1 MTMKILIVGSGGREH
16 AIAWKLNEST
26 KKPELFA
33 APGNVGIMEIATC
46 IDISVDD
53 VEGLLEFAKAQ
64 AIDLTVV
71 GPEVPLVLGIVDRFE
86 AEGLKIIG
94 PNQVAAQFEGSKDFT
109 KAFLSK
115 HGIPTAAYGTY
126 DSHDEAIGALD
137 RFGFPVVIKADGLA
151 AGKGVI
157 IANDRVEARTAIDD
171 MMKDLVF
178 GEAGARVVIEEFLVG
193 VEASILCFCDGLTL
207 LPMQAAQ
214 DYKKAMDGD
223 LGPNTGGMG
232 TYSPSRVI
240 DATMMDTINKTILQ
254 PFIDGIHKDGI
265 EFKGILFVGIM
276 IDGDDIRVLEYNVRF
291 GDPETEVTLPRL
303 KNDLIDIFEAMIAQ
317 KLHEIELEWLDQ
329 SAVCVIMS
337 SGGYPEHY
345 EKGKVIKGLENI
357 HEATVFHCGTKM
369 KDGEIVTNGGRV
381 LGVTSLGSD
390 LESARKNAYEA
401 VHNIS
406 FDKAFYRT
414 DIGK

>member
-1 MTMKILIVGSGGREH
+1 MKILIVGSGGREH
-16 AIAWKLNEST
+16 AIAWKLNQSSRN
-26 KKPELFA
+26 PELFA

-46 IDISVDD
+46 IDIPVDD
-53 VEGLLEFAKAQ
+53 IDALLTFAKDQ
-64 AIDLTVV
+64 NIDLTVV

-86 AEGLKIIG
+86 SEGLKIIG
-94 PNQVAAQFEGSKDFT
+94 PNQVSAQFEGSKDFT
-109 KAFLSK
+109 KAFLTK

-126 DSHDEAIGALD
+126 DSHEEATCALGK
-137 RFGFPVVIKADGLA
+137 FGFPVVIKADGLA

-157 IANDRVEARTAIDD
+157 IAIDEIEARAAIDD

-178 GEAGARVVIEEFLVG
+178 GEAGACVVIEEFLVG

-214 DYKKAMDGD
+214 DYKKAKDGD

-240 DATMMDTINKTILQ
+240 DDAMMGTINKTILQ

-303 KNDLIDIFEAMIAQ
+303 KNDLIDIFEAIISQ
-317 KLHEIELEWLDQ
+317 KLDEVELDWIDQ
-329 SAVCVIMS
+329 NAVCVIMS
-337 SGGYPEHY
+337 SGGYPENY
-345 EKGKVIKGLENI
+345 EKGKVIKGLENVGG
-357 HEATVFHCGTKM
+357 AT
-369 KDGEIVTNGGRV
+369 
-381 LGVTSLGSD
+381 
-390 LESARKNAYEA
+390 
-401 VHNIS
+401 
-406 FDKAFYRT
+406 
-414 DIGK
+414 

>member
-1 MTMKILIVGSGGREH
+1 MKILIVGSGGREH
-16 AIAWKLNEST
+16 AIAWKLNQSSRN
-26 KKPELFA
+26 PELFA
-33 APGNVGIMEIATC
+33 APGNVGMMEIATC
-46 IDISVDD
+46 IDISVEDI
-53 VEGLLEFAKAQ
+53 ESLLSFAKDQ
-64 AIDLTVV
+64 AVDLTVV

-86 AEGLKIIG
+86 SEGLKIIG

-126 DSHDEAIGALD
+126 DSHEEAIDALD
-137 RFGFPVVIKADGLA
+137 KFGFPVVIKADGLA

-157 IANDRVEARTAIDD
+157 IAKDEVEARAAIDD

-178 GEAGARVVIEEFLVG
+178 GKAGARVVIEEFLKG

-240 DATMMDTINKTILQ
+240 DEVMMGTINKTILQ

-265 EFKGILFVGIM
+265 DFKGILFVGIM

-303 KNDLIDIFEAMIAQ
+303 KNDLIDIFEAIISQ
-317 KLHEIELEWLDQ
+317 KLDEVELDWLDQ

-337 SGGYPEHY
+337 SGGYPENY
-345 EKGKVIKGLENI
+345 EKGKIIRGLENVND
-357 HEATVFHCGTKM
+357 ATVFHCGTKM
-369 KDGEIVTNGGRV
+369 LDGDIVSNGGRV
-381 LGVTSLGSD
+381 LGVTSLGDS
-390 LESARKNAYEA
+390 LESAGRSAYES
-401 VHNIS
+401 VDKIN
-406 FDKAFYRT
+406 FDKAYYRT

>member
-1 MTMKILIVGSGGREH
+1 MKILIVGSGGREH
-16 AIAWKLNEST
+16 AIAWKLNQST
-26 KKPELFA
+26 RNPDLFA
-33 APGNVGIMEIATC
+33 APGNVGMMEIATC
-46 IDISVDD
+46 VDIAVDD
-53 VEGLLEFAKAQ
+53 IEGLLAFAVAQ

-86 AEGLKIIG
+86 SESLKIIG

-126 DSHDEAIGALD
+126 DSYEEAISELD

-157 IANDRVEARTAIDD
+157 IANDAIQARTAIDD

-178 GEAGARVVIEEFLVG
+178 GDAGARVVIEEFLMG

-214 DYKKAMDGD
+214 DYKKTMDGD

-240 DATMMDTINKTILQ
+240 DDAMMGTINQTILQ
-254 PFIDGIHKDGI
+254 PFIDGIHEDGI

-276 IDGDDIRVLEYNVRF
+276 INGDDIRVLEYNVRF

-303 KNDLIDIFEAMIAQ
+303 KNDLIDVFEAMLTQ
-317 KLHEIELEWLDQ
+317 KLHEIKLEWLDQ

-337 SGGYPEHY
+337 SGGYPENY
-345 EKGKVIKGLENI
+345 EKGKVIKGLETVC
-357 HEATVFHCGTKM
+357 EATVFHCGTKM
-369 KDGEIVTNGGRV
+369 KDGEIVSNGGRV
-381 LGVTSLGSD
+381 LGVTSLGGD
-390 LESARKNAYEA
+390 LEAARSGAYEA
-401 VHNIS
+401 VSKIT
-406 FDKAFYRT
+406 FEKAYFRT

>member
-1 MTMKILIVGSGGREH
+1 MKILIVGSGGREH
-16 AIAWKLNEST
+16 AIAWKLNQSSRN
-26 KKPELFA
+26 PELFA

-46 IDISVDD
+46 IDIPVDD
-53 VEGLLEFAKAQ
+53 IDALLTFAKDQ
-64 AIDLTVV
+64 NIDLTVV

-86 AEGLKIIG
+86 SEGLKIIG

-109 KAFLSK
+109 KAFLTR

-126 DSHDEAIGALD
+126 DSHEEAIEALD

-157 IANDRVEARTAIDD
+157 IANDEIEARAAIDD

-178 GEAGARVVIEEFLVG
+178 GEAGACVVIEEFLVG

-214 DYKKAMDGD
+214 DYKKAKDGD

-240 DATMMDTINKTILQ
+240 GDDMMGTINKTILQ

-303 KNDLIDIFEAMIAQ
+303 KNDLIDIFEAIISQ
-317 KLHEIELEWLDQ
+317 KLDEIELDWLDQ
-329 SAVCVIMS
+329 SAVCVIMA
-337 SGGYPEHY
+337 SGGYPEDY
-345 EKGKVIKGLENI
+345 QKGKIISGLENVNDAI
-357 HEATVFHCGTKM
+357 VFHCGTKM
-369 KDGEIVTNGGRV
+369 SDGDFVSNGGRV
-381 LGVTSLGSD
+381 LGVTSLGDD
-390 LESARKNAYEA
+390 LESARAYAYEA
-401 VHNIS
+401 VNKIN
-406 FDKAFYRT
+406 FDQSYYRT

>member
-1 MTMKILIVGSGGREH
+1 MKILIVGSGGREH
-16 AIAWKLNEST
+16 AIAWKLNQSSRN
-26 KKPELFA
+26 PEIFA
-33 APGNVGIMEIATC
+33 APGNVGMMEIATC
-46 IDISVDD
+46 INISVDD
-53 VEGLLEFAKAQ
+53 IDGLLSFAKDQ
-64 AIDLTVV
+64 AIDMTVV

-86 AEGLKIIG
+86 SEGLKIIG
-94 PNQVAAQFEGSKDFT
+94 PNQIAAQFEGSKDFT

-126 DSHDEAIGALD
+126 DSHEEAVNALNK
-137 RFGFPVVIKADGLA
+137 FGFPVVIKADGLA

-157 IANDRVEARTAIDD
+157 IASDEDEARTAIDD

-178 GEAGARVVIEEFLVG
+178 GEAGSRVVIEEFLRG

-207 LPMQAAQ
+207 IPMQAAQ

-240 DATMMDTINKTILQ
+240 DDAMMETINKTILQ
-254 PFIDGIHKDGI
+254 PFIEGIHEDGI

-303 KNDLIDIFEAMIAQ
+303 KNDLIDIFEAIISQ
-317 KLHEIELEWLDQ
+317 KLNEIELEWLDQ

-337 SGGYPEHY
+337 SGGYPDNY
-345 EKGKVIKGLENI
+345 EKGKIIRGLETVCD
-357 HEATVFHCGTKM
+357 ATVFHCGTKM
-369 KDGEIVTNGGRV
+369 MDGDIVSNGGRV
-381 LGVTSLGSD
+381 LGVTCLGET
-390 LESARKNAYEA
+390 LESARTDAYEA
-401 VHNIS
+401 VSKIT
-406 FDKAFYRT
+406 FEKAYFRT

>member
-16 AIAWKLNEST
+16 AIAWKLNQSSRN
-26 KKPELFA
+26 PELFA
-33 APGNVGIMEIATC
+33 APGNVGMMEIATC
-46 IDISVDD
+46 IDISVEDI
-53 VEGLLEFAKAQ
+53 ESLLSFAKDQ
-64 AIDLTVV
+64 AVDLTVV

-86 AEGLKIIG
+86 SEGLKIIG

-126 DSHDEAIGALD
+126 DSHEEAIDALD
-137 RFGFPVVIKADGLA
+137 KFGFPVVIKADGLA

-157 IANDRVEARTAIDD
+157 IAKDEVEARAAIDD

-178 GEAGARVVIEEFLVG
+178 GKAGARVVIEEFLKG

-240 DATMMDTINKTILQ
+240 DEVMMGTINKTILQ

-265 EFKGILFVGIM
+265 DFKGILFVGIM

-303 KNDLIDIFEAMIAQ
+303 KNDLIDIFEAIISQ
-317 KLHEIELEWLDQ
+317 KLDEVELDWLDQ

-337 SGGYPEHY
+337 SGGYPENY
-345 EKGKVIKGLENI
+345 EKGKIIRGLENVND
-357 HEATVFHCGTKM
+357 ATVFHCGTKM
-369 KDGEIVTNGGRV
+369 LDGDIVSNGGRV
-381 LGVTSLGSD
+381 LGVTSLGDS
-390 LESARKNAYEA
+390 LESAGRSAYES
-401 VHNIS
+401 VDKIN
-406 FDKAFYRT
+406 FDKAYYRT

>member
-1 MTMKILIVGSGGREH
+1 MKILIVGSGGREH
-16 AIAWKLNEST
+16 AIAWKLNQSSHN
-26 KKPELFA
+26 PEIFA

-46 IDISVDD
+46 IDIPVDD
-53 VEGLLEFAKAQ
+53 IDALLTFAKDQ
-64 AIDLTVV
+64 NIDLTVV

-86 AEGLKIIG
+86 SEGLKIIG

-109 KAFLSK
+109 KAFLTR

-126 DSHDEAIGALD
+126 NSHEEATCALGK
-137 RFGFPVVIKADGLA
+137 FGFPVVIKADGLA

-157 IANDRVEARTAIDD
+157 IANDEIEARAAIDD

-178 GEAGARVVIEEFLVG
+178 GEAGACVVIEEFLVG

-240 DATMMDTINKTILQ
+240 DDAMMGTINRTILQ

-265 EFKGILFVGIM
+265 DFKGILFVGIM

-303 KNDLIDIFEAMIAQ
+303 KNDLIDIFEAIISQ
-317 KLHEIELEWLDQ
+317 KLDEIELDWIDQ
-329 SAVCVIMS
+329 NAVCVIMS
-337 SGGYPEHY
+337 SGGYPENY
-345 EKGKVIKGLENI
+345 EKGKIIRGLENVSG
-357 HEATVFHCGTKM
+357 ATVFHCGTKM
-369 KDGEIVTNGGRV
+369 SDGDIVSNGGRV
-381 LGVTSLGSD
+381 LGVTSLGDD
-390 LESARKNAYEA
+390 LESARAGAYEA
-401 VHNIS
+401 VRKIS
-406 FDKAFYRT
+406 FDQAYYRN

>member
-1 MTMKILIVGSGGREH
+1 MKILIVGSGGREH
-16 AIAWKLNEST
+16 AIAWKLNQSSRN
-26 KKPELFA
+26 PEIFA
-33 APGNVGIMEIATC
+33 APGNVGMMEIATC
-46 IDISVDD
+46 INISVDD
-53 VEGLLEFAKAQ
+53 IDGLLSFAKDQ
-64 AIDLTVV
+64 AIDMTVV

-86 AEGLKIIG
+86 SEGLKIIG
-94 PNQVAAQFEGSKDFT
+94 PNQIAAQFEGSKDFT

-126 DSHDEAIGALD
+126 DSHEEAVNALNK
-137 RFGFPVVIKADGLA
+137 FGFPVVIKADGLA

-157 IANDRVEARTAIDD
+157 IASDEDEARTAIDD

-178 GEAGARVVIEEFLVG
+178 GEAGSRVVIEEFLRG

-207 LPMQAAQ
+207 IPMQAAQ

-240 DATMMDTINKTILQ
+240 DDAMMETINKTILQ
-254 PFIDGIHKDGI
+254 PFIEGIHEDGI

-303 KNDLIDIFEAMIAQ
+303 KNDLIDIFEAIISQ
-317 KLHEIELEWLDQ
+317 KLNEIELEWLDQ

-337 SGGYPEHY
+337 SGGYPDNY
-345 EKGKVIKGLENI
+345 EKGKIIRGLETVSD
-357 HEATVFHCGTKM
+357 ATVFHCGTKM
-369 KDGEIVTNGGRV
+369 MDGDIVSNGGRV
-381 LGVTSLGSD
+381 LGVTCLGET
-390 LESARKNAYEA
+390 LESARTDAYEA
-401 VHNIS
+401 VSKIT
-406 FDKAFYRT
+406 FEKAYFRT

>member
-1 MTMKILIVGSGGREH
+1 MKILIVGSGGREH
-16 AIAWKLNEST
+16 AIAWKLNQSSRN
-26 KKPELFA
+26 PELFA
-33 APGNVGIMEIATC
+33 APGNVGMMEIATC
-46 IDISVDD
+46 INITVDD
-53 VEGLLEFAKAQ
+53 IDGLLSFAKAQ
-64 AIDLTVV
+64 SIDLTVV

-94 PNQVAAQFEGSKDFT
+94 PNQFAAQFEGSKDFT
-109 KAFLSK
+109 KAFLTK

-126 DSHDEAIGALD
+126 DSHEEAIEALD
-137 RFGFPVVIKADGLA
+137 QFGFPVVIKADGLA

-157 IANDRVEARTAIDD
+157 IANDMVEARAAIDD
-171 MMKDLVF
+171 MMQDLVF

-240 DATMMDTINKTILQ
+240 DAVRMDTINKTILQ

-303 KNDLIDIFEAMIAQ
+303 KNDLIDIFDAIVSQRLDEV
-317 KLHEIELEWLDQ
+317 ELDWHDQ
-329 SAVCVIMS
+329 SAVCVIMA
-337 SGGYPEHY
+337 SGGYPENY
-345 EKGKVIKGLENI
+345 EKSKIIKGFENVND
-357 HEATVFHCGTKM
+357 ATVFHCGTKM
-369 KDGEIVTNGGRV
+369 LDGEIVTNGGRV
-381 LGVTSLGSD
+381 LGVTSLGDD
-390 LESARKNAYEA
+390 LETARACAYEA
-401 VHNIS
+401 VRKIS
-406 FDKAFYRT
+406 FEQAYYRN